1 MPSRTYGTGRARLA
15 SAAMQPSLAV
25 LAEQS
30 LSRRPDEVALVFEG
44 AEHTAGQL
52 LDRSSRLARGLTG
65 LGAGPGERVVV
76 VMTNRPEVVLT
87 YLAAWRAGA
96 AVTPLIAA
104 ITADELRH
112 VLLDSGAVV
121 LVVSDDRLVLAQT
134 AARGLP
140 VHVVVAGT
148 PSYEAL
154 ADGEPLPIVPR
165 NGTDLAALLYTGG
178 TTGRAKGVML
188 GHAGLVEQS
197 AARAQVLETSGTT
210 GVLVPLPLSHVFGLM
225 TTVSRF
231 HLREPGAL
239 VMQRRFV
246 AGEWLGLVADLGVQ
260 AAGLVP
266 SMLQLLLR
274 EPLEEHDLST
284 LRYVSVGGA
293 PLATAVVE
301 EFERRVP
308 TAVVCDGYGCTEV
321 TSTATMNPPTARRL
335 GTVGRALPGTTLQII
350 DEAGDPV
357 PTGVDGEVCVQSP
370 GVMLG
375 YWRDTAATAEALVDG
390 WLRTGDIG
398 HLDEDGYLS
407 IVDRRKDLIIRGGFN
422 VYPRDVEDVLLAH
435 PAVAAAAV
443 VGRPDELYGE
453 EVVAFVTLRP
463 GAAATGAELLAHCA
477 EHMAATKRPR
487 EVHLVDEVPVTSVGK
502 TDRKALRAQLRGA

>member
-1 MPSRTYGTGRARLA
+1 
-15 SAAMQPSLAV
+15 MQPSLAV

-112 VLLDSGAVV
+112 VLVDSGAVV
-121 LVVSDDRLVLAQT
+121 LVVSDDRLVLART
-134 AARGLP
+134 AAEGLP
-140 VHVVVAGT
+140 VRVVVAGT
-148 PSYEAL
+148 PSYDEL
-154 ADGEPLPIVPR
+154 ADGDPLPIVPR
-165 NGTDLAALLYTGG
+165 DGTDLAALLYTGG

-246 AGEWLGLVADLGVQ
+246 AAEWLQLVADRGVQ
-260 AAGLVP
+260 ATGLVP

-274 EPLEEHDLST
+274 EPLEDHDLST

-321 TSTATMNPPTARRL
+321 TSTATMNPPRKRRL
-335 GTVGRALPGTTLQII
+335 GTVGRALPGTRIQVV
-350 DEAGDPV
+350 DEVGAPLPAGE
-357 PTGVDGEVCVQSP
+357 DGEVCVRSP

-375 YWRDTAATAEALVDG
+375 YWRDPVATAETVVDG
-390 WLRTGDIG
+390 WLRTGDVG
-398 HLDEDGYLS
+398 HLDEDGYLT

-463 GAAATGAELLAHCA
+463 GATATEDALLAHA
-477 EHMAATKRPR
+477 AGHLAATKRPR
-487 EVHLVDEVPVTSVGK
+487 ELHLVDEVPVTSVGK